1 MRRFSMALAAGAAL
15 ALALA
20 GDTQAQPSEPGTA
33 QRETDQAQG
42 VAPERLSPDQI
53 RQIQQALKDQGYYRG
68 AVDGAWRAESAA
80 ALRRFRSV
88 RPGFE
93 GSTPKAGADRIDR
106 ETLSALGLDPAKFG
120 QDEPYAPS
128 GPTGRRGSSTPPPR
142 TAPGAPPSATQP
154 DAAAPGLRPNTT
166 PGGPSPRTSP
176 GASPGS
182 R

>member
-1 MRRFSMALAAGAAL
+1 MALAAGAAL
-15 ALALA
+15 ALAL
-20 GDTQAQPSEPGTA
+20 GPDTQAQPSEPGTA
-33 QRETDQAQG
+33 QRETVQAQG

-53 RQIQQALKDQGYYRG
+53 RQIQQALKDQGFYRG

-93 GSTPKAGADRIDR
+93 GSTPKTGADRIDR

-120 QDEPYAPS
+120 QDEPYTPS
-128 GPTGRRGSSTPPPR
+128 GPTGRRGSSAPPR
-142 TAPGAPPSATQP
+142 TAPGAPPSGTQP
-154 DAAAPGLRPNTT
+154 GAPGLSPNNTS
-166 PGGPSPRTSP
+166 PGGPAPRTSP
-176 GASPGS
+176 GTSPGS